1 MYFTLQPKFTFLY
14 YVLYRQSSY
23 TCMLYLFLTSIF
35 FLQISKWDKNLEQL
49 NIDLYRLHCYTAAI
63 QGSQLPNPQTL
74 LACVSRNTKQILS
87 RMNIFSVMSF
97 HAVVSARDPST
108 DAEVKTRNKAK
119 RSASSVG
126 KLKSALLTS
135 LRINDAASVKSI
147 RDRYSGRGAGTPRL
161 KR

>member
-1 MYFTLQPKFTFLY
+1 MLHSSHPRQPIT
-14 YVLYRQSSY
+14 QSSD
-23 TCMLYLFLTSIF
+23 TSSLCFKKHETDPFKTKYLFSYVIP
-35 FLQISKWDKNLEQL
+35 
-49 NIDLYRLHCYTAAI
+49 C
-63 QGSQLPNPQTL
+63 
-74 LACVSRNTKQILS
+74 
-87 RMNIFSVMSF
+87 
-97 HAVVSARDPST
+97 T

-147 RDRYSGRGAGTPRL
+147 RDRYSGKGSGTPRL

>member
-1 MYFTLQPKFTFLY
+1 MIPVF
-14 YVLYRQSSY
+14 
-23 TCMLYLFLTSIF
+23 C
-35 FLQISKWDKNLEQL
+35 LQISKWDKNLEQL
-49 NIDLYRLHCYTAAI
+49 NIDFYRLQCYTAAI

-87 RMNIFSVMSF
+87 RLNIFSVMSF
-97 HAVVSARDPST
+97 HVVVSARDPST

-147 RDRYSGRGAGTPRL
+147 RDRYSGKGSGTPRL

>member
-1 MYFTLQPKFTFLY
+1 MI
-14 YVLYRQSSY
+14 VY
-23 TCMLYLFLTSIF
+23 TVPFFLTSII

-147 RDRYSGRGAGTPRL
+147 RDRYSGRGTGTPRL

>member
-1 MYFTLQPKFTFLY
+1 
-14 YVLYRQSSY
+14 
-23 TCMLYLFLTSIF
+23 
-35 FLQISKWDKNLEQL
+35 
-49 NIDLYRLHCYTAAI
+49 
-63 QGSQLPNPQTL
+63 
-74 LACVSRNTKQILS
+74 
-87 RMNIFSVMSF
+87 MNIFSVMSF

-161 KR
+161 KRLVWGECQTMGIMN

>member
-1 MYFTLQPKFTFLY
+1 
-14 YVLYRQSSY
+14 
-23 TCMLYLFLTSIF
+23 
-35 FLQISKWDKNLEQL
+35 
-49 NIDLYRLHCYTAAI
+49 
-63 QGSQLPNPQTL
+63 
-74 LACVSRNTKQILS
+74 
-87 RMNIFSVMSF
+87 MNIFSVMSF
-97 HAVVSARDPST
+97 HAVVSARDPNT

-161 KR
+161 KRSVWDECQTIGQ